1 MLGVSRPIYVN
12 VDSPIRLNLGFPYFD
27 FLGGYQWSKK
37 HPVCMWVS
45 FCCTDIDSTFVN
57 VNFSKFVSSPLI
69 PQQGGRV
76 RIWRVIWRANSFA
89 SHPSLIKSNCADCA
103 GKVIYKEG
111 LNNVIGTISGWS
123 SEEVDSGIRAGHV
136 FAHGLKICKTWQ
148 SAAGVQ
154 RRFILVLNQVMYLQN
169 LTVSS

>member
-1 MLGVSRPIYVN
+1 
-12 VDSPIRLNLGFPYFD
+12 
-27 FLGGYQWSKK
+27 
-37 HPVCMWVS
+37 MWVS

-136 FAHGLKICKTWQ
+136 FAHGLKFAKLDSQQLDWVTICTSGKKPGIDILLSWSSEEVHSGIRATCFPPQNSDWFQ
-148 SAAGVQ
+148 DRMSAL
-154 RRFILVLNQVMYLQN
+154 LVCI
-169 LTVSS
+169 